1 MYATGYP
8 LPLFA
13 VGACRV
19 AGGGL
24 AIIREPSV
32 QGKLR
37 FSTYTVWHMSL
48 PCGAPYQAPPAGKS
62 AHGRYKL
69 WAIRRIVLLLRP
81 ALPWRL

>member
-13 VGACRV
+13 VSACRV

-37 FSTYTVWHMSL
+37 FSTYTVWYTSL
-48 PCGAPYQAPPAGKS
+48 PCGVW
-62 AHGRYKL
+62 L
-69 WAIRRIVLLLRP
+69 WRVVSGA
-81 ALPWRL
+81 ASG

>member
-1 MYATGYP
+1 MYATCCP

-19 AGGGL
+19 ASGGL

-37 FSTYTVWHMSL
+37 FSTYTVWHIIQPAVWSL
-48 PCGAPYQAPPAGKS
+48 RRHVMQELWTGGAPTAATGYGQSG
-62 AHGRYKL
+62 GLYCY
-69 WAIRRIVLLLRP
+69 
-81 ALPWRL
+81 

>member
-1 MYATGYP
+1 MYATCCP

-37 FSTYTVWHMSL
+37 FSTYTVWHMSPVCDVWL
-48 PCGAPYQAPPAGKS
+48 WRAVSGAASG
-62 AHGRYKL
+62 
-69 WAIRRIVLLLRP
+69 
-81 ALPWRL
+81 

>member
-1 MYATGYP
+1 MYATCCP

-37 FSTYTVWHMSL
+37 FSTYTVWHTSL
-48 PCGAPYQAPPAGKS
+48 PCGAPYKAPLAGK
-62 AHGRYKL
+62 
-69 WAIRRIVLLLRP
+69 
-81 ALPWRL
+81 ALTAATGYGQSGGLYCC